1 MSRPRPPAPEPSTL
15 ASAQQSN
22 SAAATLAPLLFVFL
36 WSTGFIGTKGAALN
50 ADPFAFLSVRLV
62 LATVLMAGLTLA
74 LRAPWPRGRAQW
86 TQAAVSG
93 LLLHAGYLGAVTYG
107 ISQQLPAGVMSVIV
121 GLQPLLT
128 GLLSGPLLGENVS
141 ARQWAGLGLGF
152 VGVVLVVLGR
162 APGGGVYTAPALLA
176 ALFALLATTLGT
188 LYQRRSGANTPL
200 LGGTTGQYAASAV
213 AMLLVTAVHGGAY
226 IHWNTEFIVSLVWL
240 TLALSVGA
248 VLLLLTLIRRMPAA
262 RVSSLFYLV
271 PPLVVIEAYFLYGE
285 RLSALALVGLL
296 GCVGG
301 VLLASV
307 TPRVKGGVAQGRAG

>member
-1 MSRPRPPAPEPSTL
+1 MTPRPVPTLPSP
-15 ASAQQSN
+15 
-22 SAAATLAPLLFVFL
+22 AAATLAPLLFVFL

-50 ADPFAFLSVRLV
+50 ADPFAFLSVRFV
-62 LATVLMAGLTLA
+62 LAALLMAGLTLA

-107 ISQQLPAGVMSVIV
+107 IAQHLPAGVMSVIV

-128 GLLSGPLLGENVS
+128 GLLSGPLLGESVS
-141 ARQWAGLGLGF
+141 TRQWAGLGLGF

-162 APGGGVYTAPALLA
+162 APGGGAYTTPALLA

-188 LYQRRSGANTPL
+188 LYQRRSGADVPL
-200 LGGTTGQYAASAV
+200 LGGTAGQYAASAV
-213 AMLLVTAVHGGAY
+213 AMLTLTALHGGAY

-248 VLLLLTLIRRMPAA
+248 ILLLLTLIRRMPAA

-307 TPRVKGGVAQGRAG
+307 TPGAKGAFARRRVGYK

>member
-1 MSRPRPPAPEPSTL
+1 MSRIPSPALNTPTP
-15 ASAQQSN
+15 
-22 SAAATLAPLLFVFL
+22 AATTLAPLLFVFL

-50 ADPFAFLSVRLV
+50 ADPFAYLSVRFV
-62 LATVLMAGLTLA
+62 LAALLMAGLTLA
-74 LRAPWPRGRAQW
+74 LRAPWPRGQAQW
-86 TQAAVSG
+86 TQAAISG

-128 GLLSGPLLGENVS
+128 GLLSGPLLGENVNG
-141 ARQWAGLGLGF
+141 RQWAGLGLGF

-162 APGGGVYTAPALLA
+162 APGSGIYTTPALLA
-176 ALFALLATTLGT
+176 AAFALVSTTLGT
-188 LYQRRSGANTPL
+188 LYQRRSGADVPL
-200 LGGTTGQYAASAV
+200 LGGTAGQYAASAT
-213 AMLLVTAVHGGAY
+213 AMLLITAIHGGAY

-248 VLLLLTLIRRMPAA
+248 ILLLLTLIRRMPAT

-285 RLSALALVGLL
+285 HLSALALVGLL

-301 VLLASV
+301 VVLASV
-307 TPRVKGGVAQGRAG
+307 TPGGRGMFARRRAG

>member
-1 MSRPRPPAPEPSTL
+1 MSLSRPSGPAAT
-15 ASAQQSN
+15 
-22 SAAATLAPLLFVFL
+22 TLAPLLFVLL
-36 WSTGFIGTKGAALN
+36 WSTGFVGIKGAALN
-50 ADPFAFLSVRLV
+50 ADPFAFLSVRFV
-62 LATVLMAGLTLA
+62 LAALLMAGLTLA

-93 LLLHAGYLGAVTYG
+93 LLLHAGYLGAVAYG
-107 ISQQLPAGVMSVIV
+107 IAQDLPAGVMSVIV

-128 GLLSGPLLGENVS
+128 GLLSGPLLGEAVS
-141 ARQWAGLGLGF
+141 TRQWAGLGLGF

-162 APGGGVYTAPALLA
+162 EAGSGAYAAPALLA
-176 ALFALLATTLGT
+176 AVFALLATTLGT
-188 LYQRRSGANTPL
+188 LYQRRSGADIPL
-200 LGGTTGQYAASAV
+200 LGGTAGQYAASAA
-213 AMLLVTAVHGGAY
+213 AMLVLTALHGGAY

-271 PPLVVIEAYFLYGE
+271 PPLVVLQAYVLYGE
-285 RLSALALVGLL
+285 RLTPLALTGLL

-301 VLLASV
+301 VLLASAAPGMWGAV
-307 TPRVKGGVAQGRAG
+307 TRGRAG

>member
-1 MSRPRPPAPEPSTL
+1 MPRPRPSAPASLNL
-15 ASAQQSN
+15 APAQPN
-22 SAAATLAPLLFVFL
+22 PAATTLAPLLFVLL

-50 ADPFAFLSVRLV
+50 ADPFAFLSVRFV
-62 LATVLMAGLTLA
+62 LAALLMAGLTLA
-74 LRAPWPRGRAQW
+74 LRSPWPRGRAQW

-107 ISQQLPAGVMSVIV
+107 IAQHLPAGVMSVIV

-128 GLLSGPLLGENVS
+128 GLLSGPLLGESVS

-162 APGGGVYTAPALLA
+162 APGSGVYTAPALLA

-188 LYQRRSGANTPL
+188 LYQRRSGADIPL

-213 AMLLVTAVHGGAY
+213 AMLILTALHGGAY

-307 TPRVKGGVAQGRAG
+307 TPGVRGAFARRRAG